1 MEFANVSEVCIKS
14 MVFANHALILQCTI
28 MVNAS
33 IAQSTQIILILTVFA
48 LENII
53 WLMAYV
59 QVAQLMKFIM
69 DINAYVLMDT
79 PEIPSINALKIIF
92 PLVVL
97 ISIGIQ
103 KQTLAS
109 VI

>member
-53 WLMAYV
+53 
-59 QVAQLMKFIM
+59 
-69 DINAYVLMDT
+69 
-79 PEIPSINALKIIF
+79 
-92 PLVVL
+92 
-97 ISIGIQ
+97 
-103 KQTLAS
+103 
-109 VI
+109 